1 MIIAFDR
8 VEPELKEIVEVP
20 TTPEECARNLARL
33 AEFDRNVDWFN
44 ERAKVIYE
52 QHSGKYMVVLG
63 QELFVGDDSAEVRT
77 RAFAAHPECTGG
89 SLAKRLSTHRGPMIY
104 ANQR

>member
-33 AEFDRNVDWFN
+33 AEFDRNVDWFGK
-44 ERAKVIYE
+44 RAREIRDL
-52 QHSGKYMVVLG
+52 HTGKYIVVFG
-63 QELFVGDDSAEVRT
+63 QELFVGDDSVEVRA
-77 RAFAAHPECTGG
+77 RAYAAHPELPGG
-89 SLAKRLSTHRGPMIY
+89 AYSMRLSRFRGP
-104 ANQR
+104 RV